1 MGALVGDRTLYIV
14 PLSVRQNARLGLQ
27 LRRKSKRTKDIPH
40 SFEVATALITGKVN
54 KMTLIKM
61 FNFFAHKKSVVTKA
75 HTPEEKLLFGGN
87 EGLKFVLEYVRELK
101 Q

>member
-1 MGALVGDRTLYIV
+1 MGALVGDRTLYNV

-40 SFEVATALITGKVN
+40 GYEVATALITGKVN
-54 KMTLIKM
+54 KSILIM
-61 FNFFAHKKSVVTKA
+61 MLNFFAYKNKPVTKA
-75 HTPEEKLLFGGN
+75 YSSEEKLLFGGN